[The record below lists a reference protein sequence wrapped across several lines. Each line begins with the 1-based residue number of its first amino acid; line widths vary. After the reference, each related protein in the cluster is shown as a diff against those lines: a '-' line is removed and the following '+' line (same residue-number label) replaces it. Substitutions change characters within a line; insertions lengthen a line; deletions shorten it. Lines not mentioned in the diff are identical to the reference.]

1 MTLEV
6 SRIREMVSLN
16 EIAVK
21 WISKDDMLAD
31 VMTKRGASP
40 ELLRRVLNSSQLL

>member
-1 MTLEV
+1 MALEM
-6 SRIREMVSLN
+6 SRIREMVSLG

-21 WISKDDMLAD
+21 WVSKDDMLAD

-40 ELLRRVLNSSQLL
+40 ELLQKVLNVSQLQ